1 MGSNKVLLHEGVY
14 YNSIYSCLESPNGE
28 IHLTPNEKKILEIIL
43 DGRGRKDT
51 IIDEIWR
58 QQGVI
63 VSESSYHQLV
73 KMIRRKF
80 VAAGLPSSCLKT
92 IPRYGIVYVSEPA
105 LKPDCTPEF
114 CDINMKPL
122 AIVAGCGDQQPAR
135 KVTTQEEVNAVGAA
149 VLSDNKIPEAGDQDG
164 QALITPE
171 LATKTPPLKI
181 SYIVSFVIFICTAV
195 AILILLNANETKNYF
210 VMSKQIDNVNYYITP
225 ATKLDPSVWQNVVH
239 SVTPATRDVYIAS
252 NGPKVWVAYCENNIY
267 KDHVPCTYEHFSVY

>member
-1 MGSNKVLLHEGVY
+1 MGSNKVPLHEGVY

-105 LKPDCTPEF
+105 IKPDCTPEF
-114 CDINMKPL
+114 CDINMNPL
-122 AIVAGCGDQQPAR
+122 AIVGGVDDQQPGR
-135 KVTTQEEVNAVGAA
+135 EVTAQEEVNTHRVGGFT
-149 VLSDNKIPEAGDQDG
+149 DNKKPECSDQDS
-164 QALITPE
+164 QALMTSVVD
-171 LATKTPPLKI
+171 AKGSSHKI
-181 SYIVSFVIFICTAV
+181 SYLLSFVIFIFTSV
-195 AILILLNANETKNYF
+195 ALLLFLNAYETKNYF

-225 ATKLDPSVWQNVVH
+225 ATKLAPSVWQNVVH
-239 SVTPATRDVYIAS
+239 SVTPATKNVYIAS

>member
-1 MGSNKVLLHEGVY
+1 MGSNKVPLHEGVY
-14 YNSIYSCLESPNGE
+14 YNSIYSCLESPKGE

-105 LKPDCTPEF
+105 IKPDCTPEF
-114 CDINMKPL
+114 CDINMNPL
-122 AIVAGCGDQQPAR
+122 AIVAGVGDQQSGR
-135 KVTTQEEVNAVGAA
+135 EVTAQEEVNTHRVGGFT
-149 VLSDNKIPEAGDQDG
+149 DNKKSECSDQDS
-164 QALITPE
+164 QALMTSVVD
-171 LATKTPPLKI
+171 AKGSSLKI
-181 SYIVSFVIFICTAV
+181 SYLLSFVIFIFTSV
-195 AILILLNANETKNYF
+195 ALLLFLNAYETKNYF

-225 ATKLDPSVWQNVVH
+225 ATKLAPSVWQNVVH
-239 SVTPATRDVYIAS
+239 NVTPATKNVYIAS